1 MEGFVQVIGLKFI
14 IMGKYDKRIC
24 GIGIGIRE
32 QEVEVCIW
40 DFLYFIRLESIKIY
54 VERGWV

>member
-1 MEGFVQVIGLKFI
+1 
-14 IMGKYDKRIC
+14 MGKHDKRTC

-40 DFLYFIRLESIKIY
+40 DSSYFTRLESTKIY